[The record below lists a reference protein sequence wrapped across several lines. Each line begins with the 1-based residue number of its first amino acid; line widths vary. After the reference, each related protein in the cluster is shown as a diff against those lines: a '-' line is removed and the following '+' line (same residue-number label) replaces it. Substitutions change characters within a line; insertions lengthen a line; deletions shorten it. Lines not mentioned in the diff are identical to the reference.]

1 MHSQRR
7 ILYIRTAKQ
16 VNTWSM
22 QSTSGVLQRAGP
34 SSFKRWQ
41 TTSSSSVVWESPQKP
56 WRSKTYSW
64 EGARGKNV
72 LSWSIIYSLT
82 IYSGTG
88 AFELATLHVACHLFL
103 IAGCISWVVWP
114 DCQVVP
120 EPFSPWQKG
129 MWACTGQQSQGG
141 YIIYVSWGIRWWRSN
156 STPSTRARKRV
167 QEEGS
172 RSSQNCSFAVT
183 YIPFSM
189 QGDDEKVFASAY
201 QGYAILMSF

>member
-72 LSWSIIYSLT
+72 FSWLIMYSLT

-88 AFELATLHVACHLFL
+88 AFELATLHVALSFISYCRMHLMV
-103 IAGCISWVVWP
+103 C
-114 DCQVVP
+114 
-120 EPFSPWQKG
+120 
-129 MWACTGQQSQGG
+129 M
-141 YIIYVSWGIRWWRSN
+141 
-156 STPSTRARKRV
+156 ARLSG
-167 QEEGS
+167 GS
-172 RSSQNCSFAVT
+172 RTILTLTERHVGLYRSAKPRWLHHLRLRRNQKMMMKQFNSIYESSQ
-183 YIPFSM
+183 
-189 QGDDEKVFASAY
+189 KSARRR
-201 QGYAILMSF
+201 F